1 MIKKYWVIFL
11 KCIGVF
17 AAGCIIGY
25 FFYYFFSNQSA
36 FIIEKFKLLQSFF
49 GIENFSDGMLIRTAI
64 LTILLGNLVSII
76 CYIAL
81 GFARLSLPISFLS
94 GFFVIV
100 FLFSGII
107 RHGTAIPLEVIILS
121 SIEMLY
127 RIIAVSAGEYI
138 SKQRL
143 KNRAVPVTAFSTVFI
158 LYIFA
163 AFYEVWQLY
172 Q

>member
-1 MIKKYWVIFL
+1 MIKKYWVIFF
-11 KCIGVF
+11 KCLGIFTSGAVV
-17 AAGCIIGY
+17 GY
-25 FFYYFFSNQSA
+25 FFYYFFSMQSA

-49 GIENFSDGMLIRTAI
+49 GIENFSEGMLIRTAI

-76 CYIAL
+76 CYTAL
-81 GFARLSLPISFLS
+81 GYARLSLPISFLS
-94 GFFVIV
+94 GFFIIV

-107 RHGTAIPLEVIILS
+107 RHGVAIPLEVIILS

-138 SKQRL
+138 SKQRF
-143 KNRAVPVTAFSTVFI
+143 KYKAVPLAAFSVVFI
-158 LYIFA
+158 LYISA

-172 Q
+172 